1 MNVLAFAKS
10 AGDAWRWRIVDYNSH
25 TVEESS
31 GTFTTIAE
39 AVAAGTERLRE
50 HTNRDVQRHVWLPG
64 H

>member
-1 MNVLAFAKS
+1 MNVLAFTKS
-10 AGDAWRWRIVDYNSH
+10 AGNAWRWRIVDYNSH
-25 TVEESS
+25 TIEESS

-50 HTNRDVQRHVWLPG
+50 QTSRDVQRHVWLPG